1 MTLRLLELIE
11 NEKTKGYSDDNAGAK
26 VCQDLILKA
35 ISVSPLNRKVTIKGG
50 VIMRDKTQNIRR
62 ATQDLDIDFIKYSLS
77 SDSIDE
83 FINKLISIEGI
94 KFKRIG
100 AIEELNQQDY
110 HGKRVFIQIE
120 DSMGYT
126 LNSKIDLGIHKNI
139 EIEQEE
145 YCFDISFS
153 DEGAILL
160 INTCEQIFVEKL
172 SSLLKFGPFS
182 TRYKD
187 IFDMYYL
194 INYIDREKL
203 ELCLNTYIFKNKQ
216 ICESDIVEVHNR
228 IMMTFSNNMFRRR
241 LQTSDKKWI
250 DENIEDIFDGILKF
264 LISLNNI

>member
-1 MTLRLLELIE
+1 MIE

-83 FINKLISIEGI
+83 FINKLISIERI
-94 KFKRIG
+94 KFKLIG

-110 HGKRVFIQIE
+110 RGKRVFIQIE
-120 DSMGYT
+120 DSTGYT
-126 LNSKIDLGIHKNI
+126 INSKIDLGIHKNI

-153 DEGAILL
+153 DEGEILL
-160 INTCEQIFVEKL
+160 INTCEQIFAEKL
-172 SSLLKFGPFS
+172 SSL
-182 TRYKD
+182 
-187 IFDMYYL
+187 
-194 INYIDREKL
+194 
-203 ELCLNTYIFKNKQ
+203 
-216 ICESDIVEVHNR
+216 
-228 IMMTFSNNMFRRR
+228 
-241 LQTSDKKWI
+241 
-250 DENIEDIFDGILKF
+250 
-264 LISLNNI
+264 

>member
-50 VIMRDKTQNIRR
+50 VVMRDKTQNKRR

-83 FINKLISIEGI
+83 FINKLISIERI

-120 DSMGYT
+120 DS
-126 LNSKIDLGIHKNI
+126 LEIH
-139 EIEQEE
+139 
-145 YCFDISFS
+145 
-153 DEGAILL
+153 
-160 INTCEQIFVEKL
+160 
-172 SSLLKFGPFS
+172 
-182 TRYKD
+182 
-187 IFDMYYL
+187 
-194 INYIDREKL
+194 
-203 ELCLNTYIFKNKQ
+203 
-216 ICESDIVEVHNR
+216 
-228 IMMTFSNNMFRRR
+228 
-241 LQTSDKKWI
+241 
-250 DENIEDIFDGILKF
+250 
-264 LISLNNI
+264 